1 MHWTKETPFEVGNA
15 ASFLNGFTS
24 LSLEEHF
31 SKRARICC
39 TNRAN
44 PECAAVQ
51 NNPSVSPGCLARMLA
66 TDFQLRTK
74 DQSSSAQTVS
84 PAMTIEGWVKINQ
97 NEGGV
102 VLSTGRAAG
111 KTCHNKGS
119 CAVAMIYIKV
129 NATHVTVGHETALD
143 DRGLQFTLH
152 TVDFAI
158 ASSEPLVEQL
168 TDTGFYLDS
177 NGASLV
183 GKFVHIAVVRK
194 SNVGPSHSVGCEP
207 KPGSGGTGCA
217 TGPGTDRAADGGLH
231 GREFWFSTYKVYVNG
246 YVHLASICCRQPRLC
261 VALNMCVPS

>member
-1 MHWTKETPFEVGNA
+1 MYWTKETPFEVGNA

-31 SKRARICC
+31 AKTARICC
-39 TNRAN
+39 TNRAP

-51 NNPSVSPGCLARMLA
+51 NNPSVSPGCFARMLA
-66 TDFQLRTK
+66 TDFQLRAIN
-74 DQSSSAQTVS
+74 QLSSAQTVS

-143 DRGLQFTLH
+143 DRGLQFKLN

-168 TDTGFYLDS
+168 TDSGFYLDS

-183 GKFVHIAVVRK
+183 GKYVHIAVVRK
-194 SNVGPSHSVGCEP
+194 SMVGPSHSVGCEP
-207 KPGSGGTGCA
+207 GLPGCQN
-217 TGPGTDRAADGGLH
+217 RAADPGLH

-246 YVHLASICCRQPRLC
+246 YVPHAFICCRQPRLC
-261 VALNMCVPS
+261 VSLNVCFPS